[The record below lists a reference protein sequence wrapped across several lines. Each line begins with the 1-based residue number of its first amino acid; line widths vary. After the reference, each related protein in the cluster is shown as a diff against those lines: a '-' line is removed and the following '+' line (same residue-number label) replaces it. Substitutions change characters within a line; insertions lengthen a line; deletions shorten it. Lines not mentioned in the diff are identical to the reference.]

1 MISAF
6 SRAGQVFDSRE
17 YVDAGVGSARFVESR
32 LFDASSGLLKRR
44 FADGTADVDGLLEDY
59 AFLTQ
64 GLLDLYEASFDAHW
78 LTLALKLQATQDRL
92 FWDDKDGA
100 YFSTRADAPD
110 LLARMKEDYDGAEP
124 AANSVAA
131 MNLLRLWQLT
141 GNDGWRAHADAT
153 FRALSGR
160 VARSGSAV
168 PQLVAALDFW
178 QSVPKE
184 IVIAGDPAASDTR
197 ALVRLVHDRFI
208 PNKVLALAD
217 GGPAQDELARVVP
230 VLAEKTRRN
239 GRCHDL
245 HLQELRVPPADER
258 SRDRRPPA
266 RRAVKTG
273 ESEDLRI

>member
-1 MISAF
+1 M
-6 SRAGQVFDSRE
+6 
-17 YVDAGVGSARFVESR
+17 
-32 LFDASSGLLKRR
+32 
-44 FADGTADVDGLLEDY
+44 
-59 AFLTQ
+59 
-64 GLLDLYEASFDAHW
+64 
-78 LTLALKLQATQDRL
+78 QATQDRL

-141 GNDGWRAHADAT
+141 ENDAWRARADAT

-184 IVIAGDPAASDTR
+184 IVIVGDPAASDTK

-239 GRCHDL
+239 GRATIYICKNYACRLPTTD
-245 HLQELRVPPADER
+245 PAVAARLLDE
-258 SRDRRPPA
+258 P
-266 RRAVKTG
+266 
-273 ESEDLRI
+273 